1 MKVLAL
7 LCLATV
13 ALAKHEQYIGWK
25 SYYLGPTTFEQLQ
38 AIGRLH
44 DEFDLDIL
52 SHPILERE
60 GITLVKPEHHVA
72 FIKAIEDEGIP
83 YRIHRDDVKAA
94 LDYDDMVIEKRRS
107 ERAARNSREMPYDSY
122 QRIAVIDEYLQDVAS
137 RYPDIVTLVTPANTF
152 NGHPIQYL
160 KISTTNFED
169 ESKPVIFI
177 DGGIHAR
184 EWISPPTVT
193 YAIRKLVED
202 VTESDLLDKFDWI
215 LLPVVNPDG
224 YEHTFT
230 SFRFWRKTRSTDQH
244 QLSPACPGVDG
255 NRNYDFFWN
264 TVGTNP
270 SPCSD
275 TYAGSRAFSEIETR
289 VVRDIVNENLHRIA
303 LYLTMHS
310 YGSMILYPWGHDGTL
325 SPNAFALHVVGI
337 AMADKIHESQLPNF
351 PSYAVGNSLLVIG
364 YGAAGAAEDWAHLV
378 GVPLSYTYELPG
390 LDGGFNGF
398 HLDPIY
404 IEQVVKD
411 TWEGIVV
418 GAREAGELF
427 LRKKSL

>member
-1 MKVLAL
+1 MMKVLAL
-7 LCLATV
+7 LLLAAV
-13 ALAKHEQYIGWK
+13 ALAKHEELIGWK
-25 SYYLGPTTFEQLQ
+25 SYYLAPANEEHLQ
-38 AIGRLH
+38 TIGRLKY
-44 DEFDLDIL
+44 DLDLDVL
-52 SHPILERE
+52 SHPILQRE
-60 GITLVKPEHHVA
+60 GVVLVKPEHHDS
-72 FIKAIEDEGIP
+72 FIQAVQEAGIP
-83 YRIHRDDVKAA
+83 YRIHREDVKAA
-94 LDYDDMVIEKRRS
+94 LDYDDMVIETRRR
-107 ERAARNSREMPYDSY
+107 ERVMRNSREMPYDSY
-122 QRIAVIDEYLQDVAS
+122 QRMEVIDAYLERIA
-137 RYPDIVTLVTPANTF
+137 REYPDTVTLVTAANSF
-152 NGHPIQYL
+152 NGRPINYL

-202 VTESDLLDKFDWI
+202 VTESDLLDRFDWI

-230 SFRFWRKTRSTDQH
+230 TYRFWRKTRSTDQH
-244 QLSPACPGVDG
+244 SLSPTCPGVDG

-264 TVGTNP
+264 TVGTSA
-270 SPCSD
+270 SPCAD
-275 TYAGSRAFSEIETR
+275 TYAGNRPFSEIETR
-289 VVRDIVNENLHRIA
+289 VVRDIVQENLHRLA

-325 SPNAFALHVVGI
+325 SPNAFALHLVGV
-337 AMADKIHESQLPNF
+337 AMADRIFENQLPNF
-351 PSYAVGNSLLVIG
+351 PRYVVGNSVLVIG
-364 YGAAGAAEDWAHLV
+364 YPAAGASEDWAHLV

-390 LDGGFNGF
+390 LAGGLNGF

-404 IEQVVKD
+404 IEQVAKE

-418 GAREAGELF
+418 GARQAGDLF
-427 LRKKSL
+427 LRNK